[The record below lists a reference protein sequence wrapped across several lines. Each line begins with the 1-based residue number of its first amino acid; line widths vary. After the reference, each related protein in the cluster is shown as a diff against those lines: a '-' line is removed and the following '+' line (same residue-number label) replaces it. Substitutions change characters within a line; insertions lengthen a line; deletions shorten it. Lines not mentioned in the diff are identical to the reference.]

1 MARPNNT
8 IFAAWL
14 RGGQTFGHTVAMIHG
29 VIVFIGKWLLIPA
42 IVAYV
47 CLFFWASNT
56 EQEAGF
62 LILQARLFEWFGSPA
77 PDVMSVPVPGRGREN
92 YHVSDVPYLPHLI
105 PFAEAY
111 YAKVRHVFMAWFVFA
126 SILVAI
132 QTYLFTTSG
141 KSKLK
146 TRQIKGQAIV
156 SAPEL
161 QRQIREFNQHT
172 IKSRNLPPVI
182 APKLAGIDYPLDG
195 ELEHTMITGG
205 VGSGKSV
212 AIHSLINS
220 IRERGDRAIIYDPE
234 GEYIRDHYDPNCD
247 VILNPFDDR
256 SPTWSP
262 FFDAKEQVEWDR
274 LGHAIF
280 KAPKAG
286 DPYWTDI
293 SRAIFTWGC
302 YELQREQPN
311 ADLETALGLFFGKTD
326 ALRKLLAGTPANKHL
341 GEENSQR
348 TASIESM
355 LTDGVQPL
363 VYLLNRKQPFSI
375 KRWINHPE
383 RRPGF
388 LFLSAPESHI
398 ETLRPLLGFWSD
410 IAVSSL
416 LSRMTQGIPPIPTWI
431 ILDEFPSLGRIDSLA
446 EGPARLRKHGGAMVF
461 GLQQVS
467 QLKDTY
473 GTERALT
480 IIGQSTNKLVL
491 RANDPDT
498 AKTMSLMLGERKMH
512 RVSENTTYG
521 ANTIRDGV
529 GIIPKEEM
537 EPVFTPTQIMNFP
550 ALSGAVRVSNRRPS
564 EPFPIATV
572 KFRFQERPKLNEPF
586 VPLVGPSPVETFLQ
600 GQKAA
605 KLAASGA
612 AKAPSPAAAHH
623 ANTVNASAASEAASG
638 GNPTTQTTGGGLAL
652 VVDITNPITG
662 DHQATDKVG
671 QSSDH
676 ATIKQE
682 ANSSGTSTEAVMKQ
696 DQSVSDMAEE
706 IQGKNDPVGNDQDQ
720 NVSEDARRQM
730 AVDNQI
736 HDIMEI

>member
-42 IVAYV
+42 IIAYI
-47 CLFFWASNT
+47 CLFFWATDT

-62 LILQARLFEWFGSPA
+62 LIFQARLFEWFGSPA
-77 PDVMSVPVPGRGREN
+77 PDVMSVPVPARGREN
-92 YHVSDVPYLPHLI
+92 YHVSDIPYLPHLI

-111 YAKVRHVFMAWFVFA
+111 YAKVRHCFMAWFLFA
-126 SILVAI
+126 SVLVAI

-141 KSKLK
+141 REKLK
-146 TRQIKGQAIV
+146 TRQIKGQVVV

-161 QRQIREFNQHT
+161 LRQIREFNLKT
-172 IKSRNLPPVI
+172 IKSRNLPPI
-182 APKLAGIDYPLDG
+182 TPPKLAGIDYPIDG

-205 VGSGKSV
+205 VGSGKSL
-212 AIHSLINS
+212 AIHGLIQS

-234 GEYIRDHYDPNCD
+234 GEYIRDHYDPRYD

-286 DPYWTDI
+286 DLYWTDI
-293 SRAIFTWGC
+293 SRSIFTWAC
-302 YELQREQPN
+302 YSLQSQNVN

-326 ALRKLLAGTPANKHL
+326 ALRTALASTPASKHL

-363 VYLLNRKQPFSI
+363 VYLLSKKQPFSI
-375 KRWINHPE
+375 KSWINHPE

-398 ETLRPLLGFWSD
+398 ATLRPLLGFWAD
-410 IAVSSL
+410 IAVSAL
-416 LSRMTQGIPPIPTWI
+416 LSRMTQGIPPIPKWI
-431 ILDEFPSLGRIDSLA
+431 ILDEFPSLGRVDSLA

-467 QLKDTY
+467 QLKDIY

-537 EPVFTPTQIMNFP
+537 EPVFTTTQIMNFP
-550 ALSGAVRVSNRRPS
+550 ALSGAIRVANRRTS

-572 KFRFQERPKLNEPF
+572 KFSPKDFPKIHLPF
-586 VPLVGPSPVETFLQ
+586 VTLAGPSPVEIFLK
-600 GQKAA
+600 GQMAA
-605 KLAASGA
+605 KQGASGTRR
-612 AKAPSPAAAHH
+612 APSPAATTH
-623 ANTVNASAASEAASG
+623 AQKVNASAANAGAQAGTAAS
-638 GNPTTQTTGGGLAL
+638 QTTGGGLSL
-652 VVDITNPITG
+652 VVDNTNPV
-662 DHQATDKVG
+662 QATASTTGKG
-671 QSSDH
+671 EQS
-676 ATIKQE
+676 AEQPKTLQE
-682 ANSSGTSTEAVMKQ
+682 TPTTAPSPEAMMKQ
-696 DQSVSDMAEE
+696 DQSVSEMAEE
-706 IQGKNDPVGNDQDQ
+706 ISDHTRDHTQDQ
-720 NVSEDARRQM
+720 SSNEDARREM
-730 AVDNQI
+730 AMDTSSHEI
-736 HDIMEI
+736 MDI